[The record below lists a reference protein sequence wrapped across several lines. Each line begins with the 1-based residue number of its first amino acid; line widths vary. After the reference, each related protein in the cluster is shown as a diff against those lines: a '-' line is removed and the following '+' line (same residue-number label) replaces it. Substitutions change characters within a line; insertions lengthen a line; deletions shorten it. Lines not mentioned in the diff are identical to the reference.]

1 MSNHIYRTLCIGYN
15 ITKRVQSAQT
25 KAKGNKYM
33 FIGTI
38 NKSDVNKTVLIETH
52 YIDRFNL
59 SYLSND
65 CFSIII
71 IRTGSLTARIKGK
84 DCHIP
89 CPAVICLD
97 EAKTIEVLSN
107 SSSDVRI
114 IKFDPRFLNVNMFI
128 DTIRSTKY
136 EHLCQLHAF
145 FQLSPFLTDD
155 IDKSCIRV
163 SADVL
168 NKIESS
174 FDNLTKNLEEQ
185 SDWYW
190 SCRARSYFID
200 IINILERIYHNF
212 YIEVPYDVCIKVA
225 ISSEFKRLLTYI
237 NTHLEEKQTLES
249 LYSMFRINKNQIEN
263 LFKEYL
269 NTTFYDYLRNRR
281 FEEATYYLRFTE
293 LNGEQIASRIG
304 LSSSQNFCK
313 FFKKMSGTTP
323 NSFRK
328 EMILKRKN
336 DIELIDIINKKRER
350 NYFI

>member
-1 MSNHIYRTLCIGYN
+1 
-15 ITKRVQSAQT
+15 
-25 KAKGNKYM
+25 M

-38 NKSDVNKTVLIETH
+38 NKLDVNRTVLVETH
-52 YIDRFNL
+52 YVDRFDPT
-59 SYLSND
+59 YLSND
-65 CFSIII
+65 CFSIVII
-71 IRTGSLTARIKGK
+71 KNGSLTVRIEDKY
-84 DCHIP
+84 CHIP
-89 CPAVICLD
+89 APVAICLD
-97 EAKTIEVLSN
+97 EKKNIKVLSN

-114 IKFDPRFLNVNMFI
+114 IKFDPQFLNVNMFI
-128 DTIRSTKY
+128 DTIRSCKY
-136 EHLCQLHAF
+136 EHLCQQHAF
-145 FQLSPFLTDD
+145 FQLSPFVTDD
-155 IDKSCIRV
+155 ISKSCIRI
-163 SADVL
+163 SKDVL

-174 FDNLTKNLEEQ
+174 FDNLTRNLEEQ

-212 YIEVPYDVCIKVA
+212 YIEESYDVCIKVA

-237 NTHLEEKQTLES
+237 NTHLEEKQTLDS

-293 LNGEQIASRIG
+293 LDGEQIASRIG

-328 EMILKRKN
+328 EMVAKRKN
-336 DIELIDIINKKRER
+336 DAELSEIICQRKN
-350 NYFI
+350 